1 MTCNKPNK
9 VYQLTIA
16 HNLEAAWGLPDC
28 GSCLGGLQVWEDYFS
43 TDAWKKHCTNSTD
56 YIFSS
61 SKLTMQT
68 SMEEL
73 SSQHK
78 MKMMQKMKV

>member
-1 MTCNKPNK
+1 
-9 VYQLTIA
+9 
-16 HNLEAAWGLPDC
+16 
-28 GSCLGGLQVWEDYFS
+28 LGGLQVWEDYFS